1 MCHIKHFAY
10 SFSQQVCCSSL
21 PYFFCWNSLVT
32 ALYWWKN
39 IDHLTNRFGYIGR
52 RIYFKC
58 SFSHSKLM
66 ISVISKPNKTWHFR
80 IKMFK
85 ILICCNH
92 SISSIITYQL
102 NSFISY
108 IFNFMP
114 LLKCII
120 VQFSDWWKAKIEAIQ
135 ANSTHIFVKQNG
147 KDDLFQYQCLV
158 FTTNIW
164 II

>member
-21 PYFFCWNSLVT
+21 PYFFCWKSLVK
-32 ALYWWKN
+32 ALYWWQN
-39 IDHLTNRFGYIGR
+39 IDHSTNRFGYIGH

-80 IKMFK
+80 IKMFE

-108 IFNFMP
+108 IFDFMP

-120 VQFSDWWKAKIEAIQ
+120 VQFSDWWKAKIEEIQ
-135 ANSTHIFVKQNG
+135 ANSTHIFMKQNG
-147 KDDLFQYQCLV
+147 KDGLFQYQRLV
-158 FTTNIW
+158 FTANIW